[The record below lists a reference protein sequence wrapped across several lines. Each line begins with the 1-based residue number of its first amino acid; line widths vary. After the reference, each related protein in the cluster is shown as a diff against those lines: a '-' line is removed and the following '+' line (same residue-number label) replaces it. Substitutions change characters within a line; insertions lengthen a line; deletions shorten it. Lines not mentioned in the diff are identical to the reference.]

1 MTAIVLLIACMVLG
15 HARATVVELN
25 CSDNATCIDFM
36 AKEFARSMRQ
46 QRPVRIFDVLTI
58 EPVERTR
65 QARANQGW
73 LSKFLESHAFS
84 FDWNDWSFRLS
95 KPEDRSGVLDL
106 EVFESRTAKGEW
118 YILVLPARK
127 SGYLPTSIVF

>member
-15 HARATVVELN
+15 HARAAVVELN

>member
-1 MTAIVLLIACMVLG
+1 M
-15 HARATVVELN
+15 
-25 CSDNATCIDFM
+25 
-36 AKEFARSMRQ
+36 
-46 QRPVRIFDVLTI
+46 LTI

-65 QARANQGW
+65 QARVNQGW